1 MAEIFFNP
9 PKPSSSSVE
18 SQLENFQTTLAS
30 VNQHVIILQETLQER
45 DQQIADLKI
54 RLSEYTETSQTT
66 SGSTEAEKPPRVDET
81 LTILGLLIKLYRL
94 VLPPGKDSAV
104 PLVG

>member
-30 VNQHVIILQETLQER
+30 VNQQVIILQETLQER

-81 LTILGLLIKLYRL
+81 LTIVGLFIKLYKS
-94 VLPPGKDSAV
+94 VFPPGKDSTAPTV
-104 PLVG
+104 E